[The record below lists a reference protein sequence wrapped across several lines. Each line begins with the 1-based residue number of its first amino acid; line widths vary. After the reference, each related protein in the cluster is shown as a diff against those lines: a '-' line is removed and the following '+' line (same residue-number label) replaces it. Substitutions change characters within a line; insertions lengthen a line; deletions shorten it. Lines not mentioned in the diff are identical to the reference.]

1 MILYRI
7 AREKHASD
15 LSGNGGLIS
24 SAQWHDHMLVIYSSL
39 TSSTCIL
46 ETLVHVQAEEIHHDL
61 HMIVMEAPDNI
72 SSEILT
78 APQLPL
84 NWNEI
89 PGPPI
94 LKQIGNAWLRAR
106 SSALLIVPSAV
117 DPFAR
122 NVIINPL
129 HKDISLISIKKTMPY
144 TYDQRVL
151 FR

>member
-7 AREKHASD
+7 AREKHAHD

-24 SAQWHDHMLVIYSSL
+24 SARWHDHMPVIYTSI

-46 ETLVHVQAEEIHHDL
+46 ETLVHVRPEEIHNDL
-61 HMIVMEAPDNI
+61 HMIVMEAPDDI
-72 SSEILT
+72 SSELIT
-78 APQLPL
+78 ALQLPS

-94 LKQIGNAWLRAR
+94 LKQIGNAWLKAK

-129 HKDISLISIKKTMPY
+129 HADISMISIKETMPY
-144 TYDQRVL
+144 TYDERL
-151 FR
+151 FFR